1 MTDLLNNLKEI
12 KNPYNG
18 EELNVDYFI
27 RELVISGNKVELK
40 LLYPGLDQEKN
51 KALKFEI
58 TKKIKIELGFEGV
71 KIVEIKNNISENT
84 KIIAILSG
92 KGGVGKSNAVV
103 NMAKS
108 LVKSGKKV
116 GIIDC
121 DIYGYSIPKILN
133 MYDTPKVVNNFITP
147 LKSSEGIEMIST
159 QYFIENNENKA
170 VVWRGPILKQV
181 MDNFFLSTDFSKDL
195 DYMFIDMPPGTGDIM
210 LNLKDYVD
218 NIDSIL
224 VTTPSI
230 DAAHVAI
237 RSAELAQKLNFNVLG
252 VIENMSYYM
261 HNDEKLHIFGTDGY
275 EEIAKAMQIPLL
287 GQVPITHNINEAYDQ
302 ITSDLEANYAKRSN

>member
-1 MTDLLNNLKEI
+1 MTNLLNGLKEI
-12 KNPYNG
+12 KNPYTG
-18 EELNVDYFI
+18 EGLNIDYFI
-27 RELVISGNKVELK
+27 RDLTLNDKKVELR
-40 LLYPGLDQEKN
+40 LLYPGLDKEKN
-51 KALKFEI
+51 KALKLEI

-71 KIVEIKNNISENT
+71 KIVEIKNNLGDNT
-84 KIIAILSG
+84 KLIAILSG

-103 NMAKS
+103 NMARS
-108 LVKSGKKV
+108 LAKTGKKV

-133 MYDTPKVVNNFITP
+133 MYDVPEVVNNYITP

-170 VVWRGPILKQV
+170 VVWRGPVLKQV
-181 MDNFFLSTDFSKDL
+181 MDNFFLSTNFSKDL
-195 DYMFIDMPPGTGDIM
+195 DYIFIDMPPGTGDIM

-218 NIDSIL
+218 SIDAIL

-261 HNDEKLHIFGTDGY
+261 HNEEKLHIFGTDGY

-287 GQVPITHNINEAYDQ
+287 GQVPITHNVIEAYDQ
-302 ITSDLEANYAKRSN
+302 ITTDLEANYAKRSN